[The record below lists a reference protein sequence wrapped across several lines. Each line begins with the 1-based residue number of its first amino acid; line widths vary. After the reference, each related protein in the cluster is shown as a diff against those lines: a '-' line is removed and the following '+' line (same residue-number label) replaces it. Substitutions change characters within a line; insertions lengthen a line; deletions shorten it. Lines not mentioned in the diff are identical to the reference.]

1 MIATAI
7 AIAKPAATH
16 EFATSTSSLP
26 GAISEPAMSEVELP
40 APVVTLSAEALFRCH
55 VVLFVLSHQRLG
67 QARPMAIALALDEPH
82 ITATGRLRAVSR
94 RTLYRWLGA
103 YERGGA
109 AALEPATRTVAGTAL
124 PEPFLEFLRVQ
135 KQEDPFVS
143 VPEVIRRARE
153 SGTLRADEAIDRVTV
168 YRAARRLEL
177 PLTSRVAKRHSDMRR
192 FTYPHRMRMVLV
204 DGKHFRAG
212 VGRLKRVALFFI
224 DDCSRRVLAVVVG
237 PSESTR
243 LTLRGLLLVI
253 RHFGLMDLLYFD
265 HGAGFDSGDTHAVC
279 RNLGVCF
286 IHGRKRYPEG
296 HGKIEAFNRTAHHD
310 VLRGLL
316 RPEVDAD
323 FGSLELRLR
332 HYVEHQYNPRVHE
345 SLAGLSPL
353 QRWDRDD
360 RPLRFPRDHE
370 DLQRRFLVT
379 ETRRVSADNV
389 ISVDSVAFEVPRGH
403 ARTQIEVRRHT
414 LDDSLWILH
423 EGRLV
428 RLHPVDLAFNAEDRR
443 AAPRSPE
450 PDDERY
456 PAPITAA
463 AMAFERD
470 FGPLP
475 ALAPAPTPERS
486 PAPTAPPPHHPNRH
500 RKP

>member
-1 MIATAI
+1 
-7 AIAKPAATH
+7 
-16 EFATSTSSLP
+16 
-26 GAISEPAMSEVELP
+26 MSEIELP
-40 APVVTLSAEALFRCH
+40 PLVVTLSPEALFRCY
-55 VVLFVLSHQRLG
+55 VVMLVLGRERLG
-67 QARPMAIALALDEPH
+67 DTRPEAIALALDEPH
-82 ITATGRLRAVSR
+82 PTSTGLLRAVSR
-94 RTLYRWLGA
+94 RTLYRWLRA
-103 YERGGA
+103 YESGGH
-109 AALEPATRTVAGTAL
+109 AALEPASRTVACKAL
-124 PEPFLEFLRVQ
+124 PEPFVEFLRVQ
-135 KQEDPFVS
+135 KKDDPFVS

-153 SGTLRADEAIDRVTV
+153 SGTLRADDVIDRVTV
-168 YRAARRLEL
+168 YRAAKRLDP
-177 PLTSRVAKRHSDMRR
+177 PLTSRVAKRYSDMRR
-192 FTYPHRMRMVLV
+192 FAYPHRMRMVLV

-224 DDCSRRVLAVVVG
+224 DDWSRRVLAVVVG

-253 RHFGLMDLLYFD
+253 RHFGLMDILYFD
-265 HGAGFDSGDTHAVC
+265 HGPGFDSGDTHAVC
-279 RNLGVCF
+279 RKLGVLF

-296 HGKIEAFNRTAHHD
+296 HGKIEAFNKTAHHD

-323 FGSLELRLR
+323 FGSLELCLR

-345 SLAGLSPL
+345 SLEGLSPL

-360 RPLRFPRDHE
+360 RPLRFPADHE
-370 DLQRRFLVT
+370 ALHRRFLVT

-389 ISVDSVAFEVPRGH
+389 VSVGGVAFEVPRGH
-403 ARTQIEVRRHT
+403 ARTQLEVRRQT

-443 AAPRSPE
+443 AAPSSSE
-450 PDDERY
+450 PKGEPH

-463 AMAFERD
+463 AIAFERD

-475 ALAPAPTPERS
+475 HLVPS
-486 PAPTAPPPHHPNRH
+486 PAPDPTPAATPTPRRSNPT
-500 RKP
+500 RKR

>member
-1 MIATAI
+1 
-7 AIAKPAATH
+7 
-16 EFATSTSSLP
+16 
-26 GAISEPAMSEVELP
+26 MSEVELP
-40 APVVTLSAEALFRCH
+40 VPIDSLSAEALFRCH
-55 VVLFVLSHQRLG
+55 VVIFVLSQEMLG
-67 QARPMAIALALDEPH
+67 QSRSEAIGLVLDEPH
-82 ITATGRLRAVSR
+82 VTLTGVLRALSR

-103 YERGGA
+103 YESGGA
-109 AALEPATRTVAGTAL
+109 AALEPAKRTVSCTAL
-124 PEPFLEFLRVQ
+124 PENFLDFLRDE
-135 KQEDPFVS
+135 KKADPSAS
-143 VPEVIRRARE
+143 VPEIIRRARE
-153 SGTLRADEAIDRVTV
+153 RGILLPDAQIDRTTA
-168 YRAARRLEL
+168 YRAAKRLDL
-177 PLTSRVAKRHSDMRR
+177 PLTARVAKRYSDMRR
-192 FTYPHRMRMVLV
+192 FAYPHRMRMVLV

-265 HGAGFDSGDTHAVC
+265 HGSGFDANDTHAVC
-279 RNLGVCF
+279 RKLGVFF

-296 HGKIEAFNRTAHHD
+296 HGKIEALNKTAHHD

-323 FGSLELRLR
+323 YGSLELRLR
-332 HYVEHQYNPRVHE
+332 HYIEHQYNPRVHE
-345 SLAGLSPL
+345 SLEGLSPL

-360 RPLRFPRDHE
+360 RPLRFPADHE
-370 DLQRRFLVT
+370 DLHRRFLVT

-389 ISVDSVAFEVPRGH
+389 VSVDGVAFEVPRGH
-403 ARTQIEVRRHT
+403 ARAQIAVHRQT

-423 EGRLV
+423 ESKLV

-443 AAPRSPE
+443 AAPSSSE
-450 PDDERY
+450 PKDEHY

-463 AMAFERD
+463 AIAFERD

-475 ALAPAPTPERS
+475 DLVSS
-486 PAPTAPPPHHPNRH
+486 PAPDPTPAATPRHPNPT
-500 RKP
+500 RKL